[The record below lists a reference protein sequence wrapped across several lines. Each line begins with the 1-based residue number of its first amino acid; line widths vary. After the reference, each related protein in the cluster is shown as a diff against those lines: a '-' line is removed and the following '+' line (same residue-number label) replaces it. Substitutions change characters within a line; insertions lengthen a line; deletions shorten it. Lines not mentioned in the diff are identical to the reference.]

1 MRHQLAVGFSHLTPE
16 STPQRKN
23 AAIPVYLFWAFSGVY
38 WHLADEFDHEARCL
52 LLTQSGKLFQKTDR
66 LSVREKGVPSVRRA
80 QGILVTWR
88 A

>member
-1 MRHQLAVGFSHLTPE
+1 MMNVC
-16 STPQRKN
+16 
-23 AAIPVYLFWAFSGVY
+23 Y

-52 LLTQSGKLFQKTDR
+52 LLTQSGKLFQKTDH
-66 LSVREKGVPSVRRA
+66 LSVRENGVPSVRRA